1 MATNV
6 NEIVIDVFDY
16 VAALV
21 RDGVRPEVA
30 QSRLSLLRARHPAA
44 ELDLVWQEEAY
55 DQSVHYDALV
65 SLQSH
70 GTVSISVCPDDT
82 LPWPLRGLHRWN
94 DQDLVRVND
103 TTLKVQQAIA
113 CLDFIWSE
121 APIVARLI
129 SACLVQEELQKN
141 PVKLTDAELQEA
153 MDGFRRAHR
162 LYTAEATHQWMAHR
176 GLTHE
181 KLEEYVGDE
190 AIVANLRGRVAGGG
204 VDAYFAAHRAA
215 FDRVHFAQVGFAD
228 AADAKRAFEQI
239 RSGDISLYDVAR
251 QRALDMPA
259 GSHQQRPEM
268 FAVLRRGEARDQRSV
283 LFDAAPGELLPP
295 IPTEDGY
302 VLAQV
307 IAVVPACLDDA
318 TRDQVTRVLFDAWLE
333 ERRRK
338 ASIEWNWGNAQRTAD
353 AGLPRPPLGSGAVGD
368 R

>member
-21 RDGVRPEVA
+21 RDGVRPEDA
-30 QSRLSLLRARHPAA
+30 QSRLHLIRARHPAA

-65 SLQSH
+65 SLPPH
-70 GTVSISVCPDDT
+70 GTVSISVCPDDA

-121 APIVARLI
+121 APIAQRLI
-129 SACLVQEELQKN
+129 NACLVQEELQKN
-141 PVKLTDAELQEA
+141 PVNLTDAELQEA
-153 MDGFRRAHR
+153 MDGFRKAHR
-162 LYTAEATHQWMAHR
+162 LYTAETTHQWMARR

-190 AIVANLRGRVAGGG
+190 AIVANLRGRVADGCI
-204 VDAYFAAHRAA
+204 DAYFAAHRSS
-215 FDRVHFAQVGFAD
+215 FDRVHFAQVGFPD
-228 AADAKRAFEQI
+228 AADAQRAFEQI

-259 GSHQQRPEM
+259 GSHQQRLDM
-268 FAVLRRGEARDQRSV
+268 FAVLHRGEAPDRWSD
-283 LFDAAPGELLPP
+283 LFDAAPGDLLPP
-295 IPTEDGY
+295 IHTEDGY

-307 IAVVPACLDDA
+307 IAVVPACLDEA

-338 ASIEWNWGNAQRTAD
+338 ASIEWNWGNAQRTAV
-353 AGLPRPPLGSGAVGD
+353 AGGLHPPLQSVTDGE